1 MIWFYKEKNIAKC
14 LHLLI
19 SGGKWVGSGIRSLC
33 WGSYLTSK
41 CEGKWIT
48 ENKFGLKKKKKTG
61 RLICPSLP
69 FRSLHQGETRTSTAE
84 AAPLPTLPGSLLSSG
99 AGARAVMFSE
109 GCLKFVWPLSS
120 TILKRVFLSAR
131 GWSWRASRYHWDFY
145 KLSYL
150 YTQVLV
156 GWERPG
162 LSYILRLGFHRFV
175 TKVKEAILQG
185 HSRTPAPLP
194 RSKT

>member
-1 MIWFYKEKNIAKC
+1 MWREMNHWEQIWF
-14 LHLLI
+14 
-19 SGGKWVGSGIRSLC
+19 
-33 WGSYLTSK
+33 
-41 CEGKWIT
+41 
-48 ENKFGLKKKKKTG
+48 KKKKKKNG
-61 RLICPSLP
+61 KINLP
-69 FRSLHQGETRTSTAE
+69 QSPFQKSPPRGNPHLHAE

-175 TKVKEAILQG
+175 TKVKEAIL
-185 HSRTPAPLP
+185 HLTAAKPWIVLELFKLP
-194 RSKT
+194 